1 MKPLLTT
8 LLLLTLIGCGLASA
22 QNLSRALYLNYPVVF
37 RGEKIVLEVVET
49 HQSIQDKTTPKTKV
63 LQRFDAM
70 QKLILQE
77 TFEGD
82 KRLSKDTI
90 TYYSPG
96 GVKKASILET
106 WDANGSYQRRTENY
120 IYDTRGFL
128 VRIREFS
135 EKGYL
140 CYETRIKNQG
150 RSWPYLLDKFDGN
163 DNPQGASE
171 EAEYLPEINR
181 YIVKKT
187 NAMGKESSRDTFVL
201 DPLKVAEIPASGE
214 KYNEQGELIKD
225 PQHAYEYRYDEQ
237 GNWLEK
243 KCFDVKMINGKEKRT
258 LLEKWERKYVYLVK
272 NEN

>member
-1 MKPLLTT
+1 MKPLLI
-8 LLLLTLIGCGLASA
+8 LLLPLFLMGCGYTSA

-37 RGEKIVLEVVET
+37 RGEKIVLEVAET
-49 HQSIQDKTTPKTKV
+49 HQSTLDKTASKSKA

-106 WDANGSYQRRTENY
+106 WDANGGYQRRTENY

-140 CYETRIKNQG
+140 RYETRIKNQG
-150 RSWPYLLDKFDGN
+150 RGLPYLIDKFDSG
-163 DNPQGASE
+163 DNPQGSSE

-201 DPLKVAEIPASGE
+201 DPLKVSEIPAPGE

-225 PQHAYEYRYDEQ
+225 THHAYEYRYDEQ
-237 GNWLEK
+237 GNWIEK
-243 KCFDVKMINGKEKRT
+243 KCFEVKMTNGKEKRA
-258 LLEKWERKYVYLVK
+258 LLEKWERKYLYLVK
-272 NEN
+272 K